1 MQLIGSLGELMWP
14 RLLQTLDH
22 MQLPGLLSIQTKE
35 NNPYYIWINNNSIV
49 AVSRQLD
56 RKGLLWLIHQQGAI
70 SFYSANR
77 LAKRCPSNVPLGLYL
92 KSQKILTDSHI
103 QGLFQQQ
110 VIHTLYKLIQSID
123 GMFSF
128 ESHVAIAPLEMTG
141 LSLPIYD
148 LWTAS
153 SSVSSYDHFANEPSA
168 SASPVEFTSTFS
180 SQSSLE
186 PFMEISS

>member
-1 MQLIGSLGELMWP
+1 MQLVGSLGELMWP

-35 NNPYYIWINNNSIV
+35 RNPYHIWINNNSIV

-56 RKGLLWLIHQQGAI
+56 RKGLLWLIHHQGVMC
-70 SFYSANR
+70 FYSANR

-103 QGLFQQQ
+103 QALFQRQ
-110 VIHTLYKLIQSID
+110 VIHTLYELIQSID

-128 ESHVAIAPLEMTG
+128 ESHVAIAHQEMTG
-141 LSLPIYD
+141 LHLPIYD

-153 SSVSSYDHFANEPSA
+153 QSVSSYDHSA
-168 SASPVEFTSTFS
+168 SEYSDSLSSSEITSTFS
-180 SQSSLE
+180 GQPSSE
-186 PFMEISS
+186 HFMEISS